1 MGART
6 GSRAQSRCRRQKI
19 PTTVMARRAPTPGGR
34 ATLAPLPSSETIQ
47 RRGTT
52 PSPPSTAREWQRCED
67 RSATSPHCAR
77 CSPTLLLTP
86 LRRPLV
92 HHRTTPTRPARHLSH
107 TSLHRTSA
115 QPRHANSTPLCH
127 HWPRTVSLPARRP
140 RRPQLVTVTATTGG
154 HRPVRGWTVLS
165 TVSATSE

>member
-1 MGART
+1 MG
-6 GSRAQSRCRRQKI
+6 
-19 PTTVMARRAPTPGGR
+19 TVMARRAPTPGGR

-127 HWPRTVSLPARRP
+127 IWVDATVWLLAIEEI
-140 RRPQLVTVTATTGG
+140 LHELLDLGDTCGTT
-154 HRPVRGWTVLS
+154 HKYNLI
-165 TVSATSE
+165 